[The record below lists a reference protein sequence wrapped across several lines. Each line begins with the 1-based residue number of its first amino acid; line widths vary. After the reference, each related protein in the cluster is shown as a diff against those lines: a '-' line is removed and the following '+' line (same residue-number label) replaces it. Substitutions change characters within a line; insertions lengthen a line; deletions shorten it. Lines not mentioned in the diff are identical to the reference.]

1 MPSIALQVWQTRGRQ
16 ALDEVEA
23 AHAAVGG
30 AGRGRR
36 YATQQINQAYV
47 VLLCSQFQRFCRD
60 LHSEGVDHLTSQPT
74 LARLTGVLRASLVVG
89 RKLNAGNANPGN
101 IGADFARFG
110 FTFWDE
116 VNRRDR
122 RNRMRHASLEELMR
136 WRNAIAHQD
145 FTDPAL
151 GGRDTLRLSEV
162 RAWRSVCECLAVEF
176 DRVFGLHLHSI
187 TGAVPW

>member
-1 MPSIALQVWQTRGRQ
+1 MPSIALQVWQSRGRQ

-47 VLLCSQFQRFCRD
+47 VLLCSQFQKFCRD
-60 LHSEGVDHLTSQPT
+60 LHTEGVDHLTSQPAFMP
-74 LARLTGVLRASLVVG
+74 LAMLLNTSIIVG
-89 RKLNAGNANPGN
+89 RKLSVGNASPGN

-110 FTFWDE
+110 FRFWDE
-116 VNRRDR
+116 VLRRDR
-122 RNRMRHASLEELMR
+122 RNGGRQAKLDELVR

-145 FTDPAL
+145 FTSPMLA
-151 GGRDTLRLSEV
+151 GRETLRLSEV
-162 RAWRSVCECLAVEF
+162 RAWRSVCESLAVEF
-176 DRVFGLHLHSI
+176 DRVLGLYLLSI
-187 TGAVPW
+187 TGVRPW